1 MSQSYPQAF
10 VSFTPRKGPQS
21 IHAGVEI
28 MKIECP
34 NIHSGAFE
42 GVRCSWLQNRQ
53 FGRQAIEGEG
63 SSDIVQEEH
72 WERLPWPR

>member
-34 NIHSGAFE
+34 NIHSGASE
-42 GVRCSWLQNRQ
+42 GVGLFTVTKSPIR
-53 FGRQAIEGEG
+53 
-63 SSDIVQEEH
+63 
-72 WERLPWPR
+72 